1 MALALAL
8 ATNPCTVTELTSTP
22 AKVPAMKKRDKRAR
36 EVLEL
41 MPVTPDCPQATIAP
55 SFCRVRNVTCNVNR
69 N

>member
-1 MALALAL
+1 MARALALA
-8 ATNPCTVTELTSTP
+8 NESVTDLTSTP

-41 MPVTPDCPQATIAP
+41 IPVTPNCPQATIAP